1 MAYQLEGKLLEV
13 CNCNVLCPCWIGED
27 PDNGTCDSVVAYQ
40 IDRGAID
47 GTNVSGLTLA
57 LVAYIPGNVLQ
68 GNWRVAVFVDDK
80 ASPEQQNALLN
91 VWTGKLGGPV
101 ADLAKL
107 VGEVVTV
114 QRAPITFTVSEGE
127 GTLKIGDVVDT
138 IMSPYRGPTGN
149 VTTLNESVFS
159 TIPGSPAYVSK
170 ATRYRRSTTQYGLND
185 VDLQNSNA
193 IQGTF
198 RFVA

>member
-1 MAYQLEGKLLEV
+1 MAYQLEGKILEV

-40 IDRGAID
+40 IDQGVID

-57 LVAYIPGNVLQ
+57 LVAYIPGNILL

-80 ASPEQQNALLN
+80 ATPQQQDAVLN

-127 GTLKIGDVVDT
+127 GRLKIGDVVDAR
-138 IMSPYRGPTGN
+138 MSPYKGPTGK

-170 ATRYRRSTTQYGLND
+170 ASRYRRNTMQYGLND
-185 VDLQNSNA
+185 VNLQNSNA

>member
-1 MAYQLEGKLLEV
+1 MAYKLEGKLLEV

-27 PDNGTCDSVVAYQ
+27 PDNGTCDTVVAYH
-40 IDRGAID
+40 IEKGTID
-47 GTNVSGLTLA
+47 GINVSGLTLA
-57 LVAYIPGNVLQ
+57 LAAFVPGNILL

-80 ASPEQQNALLN
+80 ATPQQQEALLN

-114 QRAPITFTVSEGE
+114 QRAPISFMVSGGE
-127 GTLKIGDVVDT
+127 GTLKIGDAVETV
-138 IMSPYRGPTGN
+138 MSPYKGPTGN
-149 VTTLNESVFS
+149 ATTLNESVFS

-170 ATRYRRSTTQYGLND
+170 ASKFRRNTKQYGLAD
-185 VDLQNSNA
+185 VNIQNSNA
-193 IQGTF
+193 IQGAF
-198 RFVA
+198 RFEA